1 MFKFFKTLSLL
12 ALVISYQLCNVSA
25 YTASADEC
33 GKSDGITASGTKA
46 TVNRTIASDHLR
58 FGDMVTIDGKT
69 YTVEDVFNGGYTD
82 RIDIYMKTKK
92 EAFAFGRQWKIVQI
106 TREVPDEEVTLDT
119 LTSLKHKGG
128 I

>member
-46 TVNRTIASDHLR
+46 TVNRTIASDFLS
-58 FGDMVTIDGKT
+58 FGTLVIIDGKT
-69 YTVEDVFNGGYTD
+69 YTVEDRFGGGYTD
-82 RIDIYMKTKK
+82 RIDIFMKTKK

-106 TREVPDEEVTLDT
+106 MQRVPDEEVTLDT
-119 LTSLKHKGG
+119 LTSLKRGDV
-128 I
+128 

>member
-33 GKSDGITASGTKA
+33 GKSDGITASGAKVKA
-46 TVNRTIASDHLR
+46 EHTIASDHLP
-58 FGDMVTIDGKT
+58 FGTIVMIDGES
-69 YTVEDVFNGGYTD
+69 YVVEDRFNGGYTD

-106 TREVPDEEVTLDT
+106 LREVPDEEVTLHT
-119 LTSLKHKGG
+119 LTSLKHSKD